1 MGSGT
6 FAGTLLSLYT
16 TRQRAVEIEGDLIE
30 EREYRGGSWVQTGN
44 MIYRLNREHGLHKL
58 SSWQGGTTYAV
69 ERDLCDEPAT
79 TIYQ

>member
-1 MGSGT
+1 MFVYCLLVCNHVNNIHKYIPPLPSG
-6 FAGTLLSLYT
+6 
-16 TRQRAVEIEGDLIE
+16 EG
-30 EREYRGGSWVQTGN
+30 RGEVQTGN